1 MPKHI
6 KIKLGEIEVEAEL
19 NDSSAAVQVWKALP
33 IEAEVNTW
41 GDEIYFS
48 ISVQAELEDGQSV
61 VALGDLGYWSPGQAF
76 CIFYG
81 QTPMSTPD
89 EIRPA
94 SPVNVIG
101 RVAGDST
108 VFKEAVH
115 STDRIRVEKA

>member
-6 KIKLGEIEVEAEL
+6 EIKLGEIYF
-19 NDSSAAVQVWKALP
+19 P
-33 IEAEVNTW
+33 IP
-41 GDEIYFS
+41 
-48 ISVQAELEDGQSV
+48 VQAELEDGQSV
-61 VALGDLGYWSPGQAF
+61 VALGDLGYWPPGQAF

-101 RVAGDST
+101 RVGGDSA
-108 VFKEAVH
+108 VFKKAVH
-115 STDRIRVEKA
+115 SADRIRVEKA